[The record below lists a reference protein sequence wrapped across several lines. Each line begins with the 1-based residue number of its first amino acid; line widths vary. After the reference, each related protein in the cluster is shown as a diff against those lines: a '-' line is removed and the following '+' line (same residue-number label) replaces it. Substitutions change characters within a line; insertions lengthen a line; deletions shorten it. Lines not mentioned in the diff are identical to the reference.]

1 MEGARRRWI
10 VPVTGAVAAVLTVWG
25 ILGVGKASTVI
36 PEEANGT
43 TPAAVNESEMK
54 FGKISGGVKK
64 YDAALY
70 LRGKPLKDPFYAVR
84 SYDSK
89 RENEEAPQMP
99 AAEGT
104 TGTIHLAPVLQGVM
118 EYGGNRRAML
128 AVNGESVTVRKG
140 DRVGIWSVV
149 SIGEKNS
156 PVIIGS
162 RESFFGTALRHT
174 AFLFAGTLFF
184 CFPFSVNAENR
195 MPEMKLET
203 SAHETMEAT
212 LRESME
218 GRKGEKAKSYLTK
231 HAVTEEKEPSDFSL
245 HVKNAP
251 IQEVLRSLAELTGKN
266 IVFGGTVTGSV
277 TADLDHVTPK
287 EALHAMLVSQGL
299 IAREEGSMLIVFGE
313 SAMKNGGRA
322 TKSYKLSY
330 AEAKEVAE
338 GIRQLSDSV
347 HVAYNQTANAVILSG
362 TPLEIMETAAVL
374 RSLDVPEKQ
383 VKVEAEVIAVNR
395 SHSKELGIDWDFK
408 ALTGSGEYR
417 RESWN
422 EQRYVTD
429 DAGNIKYDKNGNPRM
444 RNIEHNGWNVKIPEG
459 YAGISYG
466 RSVAG
471 HPYTAFFRANLNAL
485 VSTGKARI
493 LARPNV
499 VTMNGREAEILIGN
513 KIPVIVEHVDNGVR
527 TTTTEYR
534 DAGIKLTYTPRISAD
549 GEITANVNAE
559 VSTPYLVPEMRAY
572 RIITRQANTL
582 VRLRSGDMLTIGGL
596 IDKEENKTFRKVPIL
611 GDIPLLGK
619 LFQSKSRSVE
629 ESEIVI
635 IIKAEILDR

>member
-1 MEGARRRWI
+1 MEGARRKWI

-89 RENEEAPQMP
+89 RENEEAPQIP

-104 TGTIHLAPVLQGVM
+104 MGTIHLAPVLQGVM

-149 SIGEKNS
+149 SIGEKTVQLSSAAGNLFWNCLETYRLF
-156 PVIIGS
+156 I
-162 RESFFGTALRHT
+162 RRHSV
-174 AFLFAGTLFF
+174 FLFPFF
-184 CFPFSVNAENR
+184 VNAENR

-212 LRESME
+212 LRQSME
-218 GRKGEKAKSYLTK
+218 GRKEEKAKSYLTK

-299 IAREEGSMLIVFGE
+299 IAREEGSTLIVVGE

-338 GIRQLSDSV
+338 GLRQLSDSV

-408 ALTGSGEYR
+408 ALTGSGEYH

>member
-149 SIGEKNS
+149 SIGEKTVQLSSAAGN
-156 PVIIGS
+156 
-162 RESFFGTALRHT
+162 L
-174 AFLFAGTLFF
+174 FLEGTLFF

-212 LRESME
+212 LRQSME
-218 GRKGEKAKSYLTK
+218 GRKEEKAKSYLTK

-299 IAREEGSMLIVFGE
+299 IAREEGSTLIVVGE

-338 GIRQLSDSV
+338 GLRQLSDSV

-429 DAGNIKYDKNGNPRM
+429 DAGNIKCDKNGNPRM

>member
-1 MEGARRRWI
+1 MAGARRRWI

-36 PEEANGT
+36 PEEANST
-43 TPAAVNESEMK
+43 TPDAVNESEMK
-54 FGKISGGVKK
+54 LGEISGGVKK

-99 AAEGT
+99 VAEGT
-104 TGTIHLAPVLQGVM
+104 TGAIHLAPVLQGVM
-118 EYGGNRRAML
+118 EYGGNRRA
-128 AVNGESVTVRKG
+128 T
-140 DRVGIWSVV
+140 
-149 SIGEKNS
+149 
-156 PVIIGS
+156 
-162 RESFFGTALRHT
+162 FFGTALRHT

-212 LRESME
+212 LRQSME

-619 LFQSKSRSVE
+619 LFHEKRRTYWACRGE
-629 ESEIVI
+629 RRRENDTPEMYHG
-635 IIKAEILDR
+635 KGRG